1 MGEKKQHSIA
11 SCSKCVSGRHPG
23 RMLKFD
29 DHITLR
35 CSKNNQINEKYVE
48 ICLGPMNGDKI
59 AEFTVKSTKVQL

>member
-1 MGEKKQHSIA
+1 
-11 SCSKCVSGRHPG
+11 
-23 RMLKFD
+23 MLKFD
-29 DHITLR
+29 DHVTLR